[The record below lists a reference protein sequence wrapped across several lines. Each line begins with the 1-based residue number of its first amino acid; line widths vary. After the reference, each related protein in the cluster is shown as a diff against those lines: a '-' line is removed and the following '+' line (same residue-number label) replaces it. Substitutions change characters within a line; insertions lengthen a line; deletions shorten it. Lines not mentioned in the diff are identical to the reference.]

1 MDSFSSLSRR
11 RFLQTAGTTA
21 AASIL
26 LKGCLGNPPEPG
38 GGTSGTS
45 GTPVSVTPVPGPS
58 PETTQVK
65 LGFLPIFEAAPL
77 IIAQEKGFFAK
88 YGMTEVEV
96 LKQANWGSARD
107 NVEIGASGGGI
118 DGGQWQ
124 MPMPY
129 LISEGVITK
138 NNTKVP
144 MYVLAML
151 NTQGNGIA
159 IAKSQEG
166 KGIGLDMSKA
176 KDYVL
181 SLKQSNKP
189 FRAAY
194 TFPKA
199 NQDFWI
205 RYWLAA
211 GGINPDTDVSLVT
224 VPAAQTVANM
234 KTGSMEGFST
244 GDPWPARIVGDDIGF
259 MAALT
264 SQIWPFHP
272 EEYFA
277 MRADWVD
284 ANPIAT
290 KALLKGIME
299 AQQWC
304 DQKENRPE
312 MAKILAGANYYNVPE
327 TVLQPMLLGT
337 YIMGDGQPN
346 IEDFQKAALY
356 WKSPMGSVSFPY
368 KSLDLWFLTESVRWG
383 FLPPST
389 IDGNAK
395 ALIDKVNRS
404 DLWREAAKE
413 AGIPDADIP
422 TSDSRGVEKF
432 FDGKTFDPENPK
444 AYLDSLAI
452 KNI

>member
-1 MDSFSSLSRR
+1 MEILSRR
-11 RFLQTAGTTA
+11 CFLQTAAVTA
-21 AASIL
+21 ATSIL
-26 LKGCLGNPPEPG
+26 LKSCAGNPPDPTNTG
-38 GGTSGTS
+38 NTSVPTS
-45 GTPVSVTPVPGPS
+45 TSVSGPA
-58 PETTQVK
+58 PETTKAK
-65 LGFLPIFEAAPL
+65 LGFIPIFEAAPI

-96 LKQANWGSARD
+96 SKQANWGAARD
-107 NVEIGASGGGI
+107 NVEIGSGGGGI

-129 LISEGVITK
+129 LINEGLITK
-138 NNTKVP
+138 NSTKVP

-159 IAKSQEG
+159 IAKSQAG
-166 KGIGLDMSKA
+166 KGISLDMSKA
-176 KDYVL
+176 KDYIL
-181 SLKQSNKP
+181 SLKQSGKP
-189 FRAAY
+189 FKAAY

-211 GGINPDTDVSLVT
+211 GGINPDTDINLIT

-244 GDPWPARIVGDDIGF
+244 GDPWPARIVGDGIGF

-277 MRADWVD
+277 MRADYVD
-284 ANPIAT
+284 ANPNAT
-290 KALLKGIME
+290 KALIKGIME

-312 MAKILAGANYYNVPE
+312 MAKILSRDSYYKVPAKILE
-327 TVLQPMLLGT
+327 PMLLGT
-337 YIMGDGQPN
+337 YIMGDGQPE

-356 WKSPMGSVSFPY
+356 WKSPRGSVSFPY

-389 IDGNAK
+389 IEGNAK
-395 ALIDKVNRS
+395 ALINKVNRS

-413 AGIPDADIP
+413 AGIPQVDIP
-422 TSDSRGVEKF
+422 TNDSRGVEKL
-432 FDGKTFDPENPK
+432 FDGKIFDPENPK

-452 KNI
+452 KAI

>member
-1 MDSFSSLSRR
+1 MEILSRR
-11 RFLQTAGTTA
+11 YFLQTAAATA
-21 AASIL
+21 ATSIL
-26 LKGCLGNPPEPG
+26 LKSCVGNPPDPTNTG
-38 GGTSGTS
+38 NTSVPKSISVS
-45 GTPVSVTPVPGPS
+45 GPA
-58 PETTQVK
+58 PETTKAK
-65 LGFLPIFEAAPL
+65 LGFIPIFESAPI

-96 LKQANWGSARD
+96 SKQANWGAARD
-107 NVEIGASGGGI
+107 NVEIGSGGGGI

-129 LISEGVITK
+129 LINEGLITK
-138 NNTKVP
+138 NSTKVP

-159 IAKSQEG
+159 IAKSQAG

-176 KDYVL
+176 KDYIL
-181 SLKQSNKP
+181 SLKQSGKP
-189 FRAAY
+189 FKAAY

-211 GGINPDTDVSLVT
+211 GGINPDTDINLIT

-244 GDPWPARIVGDDIGF
+244 GDPWPARIVGDGIGF

-277 MRADWVD
+277 MRADYVD
-284 ANPIAT
+284 ANPNAT
-290 KALLKGIME
+290 KALIKGIME
-299 AQQWC
+299 AQQWY

-312 MAKILAGANYYNVPE
+312 MAKILSRDSYYKVPSKILE
-327 TVLQPMLLGT
+327 PMLLGT
-337 YIMGDGQPN
+337 YIMGDGQPE

-356 WKSPMGSVSFPY
+356 WKSPRGSVSFPY

-389 IDGNAK
+389 IEGNAK
-395 ALIDKVNRS
+395 ALIDTVNRS

-413 AGIPDADIP
+413 AGIPQVDIP
-422 TSDSRGVEKF
+422 TNDSRGVEKL
-432 FDGKTFDPENPK
+432 FDGKIFDPENPK

-452 KNI
+452 KAI